1 MNARLLLWLIP
12 TQLIT
17 RRLQWLWWVVLSGG
31 LLAGLWYSAD
41 SNFGR
46 ASGLYEVRYRADMA
60 RQALF
65 WWVRAARG
73 ASKSGEVA
81 MTYRGYIDRGQGQYL
96 LVYLYSG
103 EGRVRQVVS
112 LANVNNQGANLV
124 KFAER
129 YRGKP
134 LRFDLFIL
142 PHEKQPR
149 ALIWLIDRPLNLD
162 VIEDGAGP
170 DVNPPTDVVDKIF
183 AHYFWHRAK
192 QGL

>member
-12 TQLIT
+12 SQMLSL
-17 RRLQWLWWVVLSGG
+17 RFRWLWWVVLIGG
-31 LLAGLWYSAD
+31 LMSGLWYSAD

-46 ASGLYEVRYRADMA
+46 ASGLYEVRYRIDMA

-65 WWVRAARG
+65 WWARSVNG
-73 ASKSGEVA
+73 ASKSGEVS
-81 MTYRGYIDRGQGQYL
+81 MTYRGYIDRGQSQYL

-112 LANVNNQGANLV
+112 LANVNNQGADLV

-129 YRGKP
+129 HRGKP

-149 ALIWLIDRPLNLD
+149 ALIWQVDRPLNLD

-183 AHYFWHRAK
+183 ARYFWHRAK
-192 QGL
+192 LGL